1 MMTDP
6 HEPRPGKV
14 PRVAARKRLS
24 RDELQSQ
31 LKAKRADIE
40 RQVQATRAQ
49 IDQAN
54 ERIEAR
60 TGRNLVLAIGIGL
73 VLGVLLISSL
83 IFLKWV
89 FVIFAALIVAITTF
103 ELVQALNK
111 SGRRIDAIP
120 QVVFG
125 VGIVASGYLGDGAV
139 RWSAL
144 LGSIAV
150 VVVWRLI
157 AQMASQTSRSAID
170 TVADLA
176 TGAFVQI
183 YVPFLASFAVVLV
196 RQEGGQWW
204 VLAFLILVVSVDTGA
219 YVAGLNFGKHP
230 MAPRISPKKTWEG
243 FIGAGIAAVIAGVLL
258 ALFML
263 QVEWWV
269 GIILG
274 LLILGTATMGDL
286 TESLIKRDMG
296 VKDMSSWL
304 PGHGG
309 ILDRLDS
316 MLPSAPIALAVFLI
330 VNLQTSLG

>member
-1 MMTDP
+1 MTDP
-6 HEPRPGKV
+6 HEPHSGKV

-24 RDELQSQ
+24 RDELQTQ

-73 VLGVLLISSL
+73 VLGVLLLSSL

-89 FVIFAALIVAITTF
+89 FVIFAALIVAVTTF

-111 SGRRIDAIP
+111 SGRRLDAIP

-125 VGIVASGYLGDGAV
+125 VGIVASGYLGDGPV

-150 VVVWRLI
+150 IVVWRLL
-157 AQMASQTSRSAID
+157 AQMASDSTRSAID

-258 ALFML
+258 AIFML
-263 QVEWWV
+263 QVDWWV
-269 GIILG
+269 GVILG

-316 MLPSAPIALAVFLI
+316 MLPSAPIALAVFLMVHSQI
-330 VNLQTSLG
+330 PLG